1 MIGGITGWLYRVY
14 SIKNSDF
21 SRCDAVVALGYG
33 LLKNKKLP
41 DAEKKTLAEAVRIA
55 SKFNVLIVWANSG
68 YLYSGCAEEEEA
80 LKQAEINS
88 MGFSAGQVKL
98 LPEGVT
104 NTVTEAEGI
113 RSVLSDAGSKT
124 IVVVADWAHS
134 KSARLIYRKIFP
146 KADIVMR
153 VVEGQWNED
162 HLISLARSNFRW
174 LFINV
179 VRHLAL
185 RILGLKL
192 VSRVKHPV
200 ENRTGF

>member
-1 MIGGITGWLYRVY
+1 VIDGITGWLYRVY
-14 SIKNSDF
+14 SIKNLDF

-41 DAEKKTLAEAVRIA
+41 DAEKKTLTEAVRIA
-55 SKFNVLIVWANSG
+55 SKFNVPIAWANAG
-68 YLYSGCAEEEEA
+68 HLYAGCAQEEEA
-80 LKQAEINS
+80 LKQEEINS
-88 MGFSAGQVKL
+88 LAFSGQVKVF
-98 LPEGVT
+98 PEGIT

-113 RSVLSDAGSKT
+113 RSVLSDAELKN
-124 IVVVADWAHS
+124 IVVVVDWAHS

-146 KADIVMR
+146 KANIVLR

-162 HLISLARSNFRW
+162 HVISFCRSNFKW
-174 LFINV
+174 LFINI

-200 ENRTGF
+200 EK

>member
-1 MIGGITGWLYRVY
+1 MIGGIIGWLYRVY
-14 SIKNSDF
+14 SIKNLEF

-41 DAEKKTLAEAVRIA
+41 DAERKTLAEAVRIA
-55 SKFNVLIVWANSG
+55 SKFNVPIVWANAG
-68 YLYSGCAEEEEA
+68 YLYSGCAQEEEA

-88 MGFSAGQVKL
+88 LVFSGQVKAF
-98 LPEGVT
+98 PEGVT

-113 RSVLSDAGSKT
+113 RNVLSDAESKT

-134 KSARLIYRKIFP
+134 KSVRLIYRKIFP
-146 KADIVMR
+146 KANIVVR

-162 HLISLARSNFRW
+162 HIILFCRSNFKW

-200 ENRTGF
+200 EK